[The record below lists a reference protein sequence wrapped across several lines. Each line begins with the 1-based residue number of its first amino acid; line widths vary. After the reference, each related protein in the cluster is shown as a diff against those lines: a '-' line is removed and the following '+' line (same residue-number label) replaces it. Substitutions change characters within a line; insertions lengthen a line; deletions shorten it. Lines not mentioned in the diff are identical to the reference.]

1 MASAED
7 LEILRKKIDKVD
19 DKILQLLNQR
29 GRFALEISRFK
40 KRNSSS
46 VYDPVREREIERQI
60 RKRNTGPLSDVSV
73 VSVFREIIS
82 TCRALQESIKVSYLG
97 PEGSYSHQAAFHEF
111 GSSTEFVP
119 FLSFEEVIE
128 EVQSQRS
135 TFGIVPVENSMEGS
149 VGSVLDMLSRS
160 DVRVC
165 SERFEKISH
174 CLLSRTGE
182 ISNIDILASHPQ
194 ALAQCKKWLSKNLR
208 MAELRETASTAQA
221 AKLASRNKRIAAVAG
236 EFASSIYKL
245 KVVEKNIEDSGQ
257 NTTRFWVIGNV
268 SCPPTGDDKTSIV
281 FSLKDEPGALH
292 NSLFLPFAEARIN
305 LTKIES
311 RPSKERPWEYIFFVD
326 FMGHSDDKKI
336 QKVLSRVKKRCINL
350 KVLGSYPRGARN

>member
-1 MASAED
+1 MVSAED
-7 LEILRKKIDKVD
+7 LEILRKEIDKVD
-19 DKILQLLNQR
+19 DEILELLNER
-29 GRFALEISRFK
+29 GRFALEISRLK
-40 KRNSSS
+40 KKNSSS

-73 VSVFREIIS
+73 ISVFREIIS
-82 TCRALQESIKVSYLG
+82 SCRALQESIKVSYLG
-97 PEGSYSHQAAFHEF
+97 PEGSYSHQATFHEF
-111 GSSTEFVP
+111 GSSTELVP

-160 DVRVC
+160 DVRIS
-165 SERFEKISH
+165 SEHFEKISH
-174 CLLSRTGE
+174 CLLSRTGD
-182 ISNIDILASHPQ
+182 ISDIRIVTSHPQ
-194 ALAQCKKWLSKNLR
+194 ALAQCKKWLSRHLR
-208 MAELRETASTAQA
+208 NVELRETASTAQA
-221 AKLASRNKRIAAVAG
+221 AKLASRNRRIGAVAG

-245 KVVEKNIEDSGQ
+245 KVVEKNIEDSIQ

-281 FSLKDEPGALH
+281 FSLKDEPGALQH
-292 NSLFLPFAEARIN
+292 SLFSPFAEAKIN

-311 RPSKERPWEYIFFVD
+311 RPSKGRPWEYIFFVD
-326 FMGHSDDKKI
+326 FIGHSDDKKI

-350 KVLGSYPRGARN
+350 KVMGSYPRGTGN

>member
-1 MASAED
+1 MVSSED
-7 LEILRKKIDKVD
+7 LETLRRKIDEVD
-19 DKILQLLNQR
+19 DKILELLNER

-40 KRNSSS
+40 KKNSSG
-46 VYDPVREREIERQI
+46 VYDPVREREIEREI
-60 RKRNTGPLSDVSV
+60 RERNTGPLSDVSV
-73 VSVFREIIS
+73 ISVFREIIS
-82 TCRALQESIKVSYLG
+82 SCRALQESIRVSYLG
-97 PEGSYSHQAAFHEF
+97 PEGSFSHQAAFHEF
-111 GSSTEFVP
+111 GSSTELVP

-160 DVRVC
+160 DVRVS
-165 SERFEKISH
+165 SEHFEKISH
-174 CLLSRTGE
+174 CLLSRTGD
-182 ISNIDILASHPQ
+182 IGDIDVLASHPQ
-194 ALAQCKKWLSKNLR
+194 ALAQCKRWLSKNLR
-208 MAELRETASTAQA
+208 NAEMRETASTAQA

-236 EFASSIYKL
+236 EFAASIYKL

-257 NTTRFWVIGNV
+257 NTTRFWVIGDV

-281 FSLKDEPGALH
+281 FSLKDEPGALQ
-292 NSLFLPFAEARIN
+292 NSLFLPFAEAKIN

-326 FMGHSDDKKI
+326 FIGYSDDRKI

-350 KVLGSYPRGARN
+350 KVLGSYPRGARS

>member
-1 MASAED
+1 MVSAED

-19 DKILQLLNQR
+19 DKILELLNER

-40 KRNSSS
+40 KRNSSG
-46 VYDPVREREIERQI
+46 VYDPVREIEIERQI
-60 RKRNTGPLSDVSV
+60 RKRNPGPLSDVSV
-73 VSVFREIIS
+73 ISVFREIIS
-82 TCRALQESIKVSYLG
+82 SCRAIQESIKVSYLG

-111 GSSTEFVP
+111 GSSTELVP

-128 EVQSQRS
+128 EVQSKRS

-160 DVRVC
+160 DVRIS
-165 SERFEKISH
+165 SEYFEKISH
-174 CLLSRTGE
+174 CLISRTGD
-182 ISNIDILASHPQ
+182 ISNIEILASHPQ
-194 ALAQCKKWLSKNLR
+194 ALAQCKKWLSRHLR
-208 MAELRETASTAQA
+208 NAELRETASTAQA
-221 AKLASRNKRIAAVAG
+221 AKLASRNKRFAAVAG

-245 KVVEKNIEDSGQ
+245 KLVEKNIEDSIQ

-281 FSLKDEPGALH
+281 FSLKDEPGALQ
-292 NSLFLPFAEARIN
+292 NSLFLPFAEAKIN

-326 FMGHSDDKKI
+326 FLGHSDDKKI

-350 KVLGSYPRGARN
+350 KVLGSYPRGAIN

>member
-7 LEILRKKIDKVD
+7 LENLRKKIDKVD
-19 DKILQLLNQR
+19 DKILELLNER
-29 GRFALEISRFK
+29 GRFALETSRFK
-40 KRNSSS
+40 KENSSS

-60 RKRNTGPLSDVSV
+60 KKRNTVPLSDVSV

-82 TCRALQESIKVSYLG
+82 SCRALQESIKVSYLG
-97 PEGSYSHQAAFHEF
+97 PEGSYSHQAAFNEF
-111 GSSTEFVP
+111 GSSTQLVP

-128 EVQSQRS
+128 EVQRQRS

-160 DVRVC
+160 DVKVS
-165 SERFEKISH
+165 SEHFEKISH
-174 CLLSRTGE
+174 CLLSRTGD
-182 ISNIDILASHPQ
+182 IGNIDILASHPQ

-208 MAELRETASTAQA
+208 NAELRETASTAQA
-221 AKLASRNKRIAAVAG
+221 AKLASTNKRIAAVAG
-236 EFASSIYKL
+236 EFAASIYKL

-257 NTTRFWVIGNV
+257 NTTRFWVIGDV

-292 NSLFLPFAEARIN
+292 NSLFLPFAEAKIN

-326 FMGHSDDKKI
+326 FIGHSDERKI